1 MNLPPKVKI
10 LRVLPW
16 SGYAKELGEGGLT
29 VWVNPPLATL
39 QEHDGL
45 LKERVAAFE
54 QLKKLQ
60 EKPKKAPADWQPD
73 EAEVKKELEAIAEI
87 AKRFTAWYCE
97 IWSQGD
103 DPDTHLDVNEL
114 LAALDERNEDPRLLD
129 WMEIRTLEMIHD
141 HRLEIKNR

>member
-10 LRVLPW
+10 LRTLPW
-16 SGYAKELGEGGLT
+16 KEYAKELGEGGLT
-29 VWVNPPLATL
+29 VWVNPPLARL
-39 QEHDGL
+39 QEHDGI

-54 QLKKLQ
+54 RLKRLQ
-60 EKPKKAPADWQPD
+60 EKPKKAPESWQPD

-87 AKRFTAWYCE
+87 GKRFTAWYCE
-97 IWSQGD
+97 IWSQGS
-103 DPDTHLDVNEL
+103 DPDTHVDVNEL